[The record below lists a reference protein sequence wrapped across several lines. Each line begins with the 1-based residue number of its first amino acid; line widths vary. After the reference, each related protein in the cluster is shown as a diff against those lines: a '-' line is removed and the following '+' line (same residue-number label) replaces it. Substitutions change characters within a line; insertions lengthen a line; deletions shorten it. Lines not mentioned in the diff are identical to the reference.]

1 MSEKKNTQSKQ
12 RVEKRINKNLLVNIS
27 ANNFEQVGLTGN
39 VSTGGLLLVTSNSV
53 PDQKDVSI
61 LIAAGD
67 ELFDITGD
75 VKWMLIC
82 PEDKSDNIANKLGI
96 KIKSAPEEYI
106 DYIEKLIKEKSKE
119 EKNKKQGS

>member
-39 VSTGGLLLVTSNSV
+39 VSAGGLLLVTSNSV

-106 DYIEKLIKEKSKE
+106 DYIEKLIKEKSKQ

>member
-1 MSEKKNTQSKQ
+1 MSEKKSTQSKQ
-12 RVEKRINKNLLVNIS
+12 RVEKRIKKNLLVNIS

-39 VSTGGLLLVTSNSV
+39 VSAGGLLLVTSTSV

-75 VKWMLIC
+75 VKWMIIC

-119 EKNKKQGS
+119 EKNKKQGG

>member
-39 VSTGGLLLVTSNSV
+39 VSAGGLLLVTSNSV

-106 DYIEKLIKEKSKE
+106 DYIEKLIKEKSKK

>member
-12 RVEKRINKNLLVNIS
+12 RVEKRIKKNLLVNIS

-39 VSTGGLLLVTSNSV
+39 VSAGGLLLVTSNSV

-106 DYIEKLIKEKSKE
+106 AYIEKLIKEKSKE
-119 EKNKKQGS
+119 EKNKKQGG

>member
-1 MSEKKNTQSKQ
+1 MSAKKNTQSKQ
-12 RVEKRINKNLLVNIS
+12 RIEKRIKKNLLVNIS

-39 VSTGGLLLVTSNSV
+39 VSAGGLLLVTSNSV

-82 PEDKSDNIANKLGI
+82 PEDESDNIANKLGI
-96 KIKSAPEEYI
+96 KIKSAPREYI

>member
-1 MSEKKNTQSKQ
+1 MPEQKNAQSKQ
-12 RVEKRINKNLLVNIS
+12 RVEKRIKKNLLVNIS
-27 ANNFEQVGLTGN
+27 ANNFEQVGLTEN
-39 VSTGGLLLVTSNSV
+39 VSAGGLLLVTSNSV

-75 VKWMLIC
+75 VKWLLIC
-82 PEDKSDNIANKLGI
+82 PEDRSDNIANKLGI
-96 KIKSAPEEYI
+96 KIKSAPKEYI

-119 EKNKKQGS
+119 EKK